1 MLPNM
6 KHALQVLVVDDS
18 PAIIER
24 MMLMLGEIP
33 GVHVTGWAVDSS
45 SAVWALQQQALDAV
59 VLDLHLGDD
68 NALDILARFRAAM
81 PATKFIIFTNYAQP
95 PMQRACMKAGADYFF
110 DKSNDFQ
117 QLVDLLTSMAAE
129 QEPEPEY
136 SA

>member
-1 MLPNM
+1 MIPIM
-6 KHALQVLVVDDS
+6 KHAIEVLVVDDA

-24 MMLMLGEIP
+24 LTLMLGEIP
-33 GVHVTGWAVDSS
+33 GLHVTGWAVDSS
-45 SAVWALQQQALDAV
+45 SATWALQQQEFDAV

-110 DKSNDFQ
+110 DKSNEFQ
-117 QLVDLLTSMAAE
+117 QLVDLLTNLAAE
-129 QEPEPEY
+129 QEPEREY
-136 SA
+136 SV